1 MAAVLSSE
9 GMRGDS
15 DVEKDVSA
23 GAAQR
28 RRRRRSRGQA
38 IVEFAM
44 IAPIFFALIFGL
56 LEFALIGMSVATYNF
71 AAKDGARVGSLLGRT
86 RADVDFQIVQDI
98 SSRSS
103 GFVVAKM
110 LRVEVFRS
118 DQTGVLPT
126 TGTTPECVYTPPFNF
141 ALDPITDPSWS
152 CGAQNCSGTIT
163 AGTWPA
169 CARNDTLLNADYLG
183 VKITYQ
189 YTYLTSFASGGL
201 SALTL
206 SATSVQRVEPQDFQ
220 GENTR
225 PRVVTALARPPAGVG
240 SALPA
245 AALAMGGTPDV
256 LAPRRRDGNGAGL

>member
-1 MAAVLSSE
+1 M
-9 GMRGDS
+9 
-15 DVEKDVSA
+15 DVEKDVPV
-23 GAAQR
+23 GGTQR
-28 RRRRRSRGQA
+28 MRRRRSRGQA

-44 IAPIFFALIFGL
+44 IAPIFFALLFGL

-71 AAKDGARVGSLLGRT
+71 AAKDSARVGSLLGRT

-98 SSRSS
+98 SSRSA
-103 GFVVAKM
+103 GFVLAKM
-110 LRVEVFRS
+110 LKVEVYRS
-118 DQTGVLPT
+118 DQTGAPPVA
-126 TGTTPECVYTPPFNF
+126 GTTPECVYTPPFNF

-169 CARNDTLLNADYLG
+169 CSRNDTLLNADYLG

-225 PRVVTALARPPAGVG
+225 PRVVTALARPPVG
-240 SALPA
+240 
-245 AALAMGGTPDV
+245 MGGMGGATPATLAVWSGGADA
-256 LAPRRRDGNGAGL
+256 LAPRRRDGNGASL

>member
-1 MAAVLSSE
+1 M
-9 GMRGDS
+9 

-23 GAAQR
+23 GDAQR
-28 RRRRRSRGQA
+28 RQRRRSRGQA

-44 IAPIFFALIFGL
+44 IAPIFFALLFGL

-98 SSRSS
+98 SARSA
-103 GFVVAKM
+103 GFVAAKM
-110 LRVEVFRS
+110 LKVEVFRS
-118 DQTGVLPT
+118 DQTGTLPT
-126 TGTTPECVYTPPFNF
+126 TGTPECVYTPPFNF
-141 ALDPITDPSWS
+141 AVDASGTPTDPGWA

-163 AGTWPA
+163 GGTWPA
-169 CARNDTLLNADYLG
+169 CSRNDTLLNADYLG

-206 SATSVQRVEPQDFQ
+206 SATSVQRIEPQDFQ

-225 PRVVTALARPPAGVG
+225 PRVVTALARPSAGVG
-240 SALPA
+240 SATLA
-245 AALAMGGTPDV
+245 TIVWRGGADALT
-256 LAPRRRDGNGAGL
+256 PRRRDGNGASL

>member
-1 MAAVLSSE
+1 
-9 GMRGDS
+9 
-15 DVEKDVSA
+15 VEKDVSA
-23 GAAQR
+23 GAERRRQ

-38 IVEFAM
+38 LVEFAM
-44 IAPIFFALIFGL
+44 IAPIFFMLLFGL

-86 RADVDFQIVQDI
+86 RSDVDFQIVQDI
-98 SSRSS
+98 SSRSA
-103 GFVVAKM
+103 GFVAAKI
-110 LRVEVFRS
+110 LRVEVYRS
-118 DQTGVLPT
+118 DQTGALPT
-126 TGTTPECVYTPPFNF
+126 GGPPPTPECTYTPPFNF
-141 ALDPITDPSWS
+141 AVDASGTPTDPGWA
-152 CGAQNCSGTIT
+152 CGSQICSSI
-163 AGTWPA
+163 AANTWPA

-220 GENTR
+220 GDTTR
-225 PRVVTALARPPAGVG
+225 PRVVTAMARTPAGAGAGAG
-240 SALPA
+240 SALPE
-245 AALAMGGTPDV
+245 ALAVGGGADA

>member
-1 MAAVLSSE
+1 VAAVLSSE

-15 DVEKDVSA
+15 DVEKDVPA

-44 IAPIFFALIFGL
+44 IAPIFFALLFGL

-71 AAKDGARVGSLLGRT
+71 AAKDGARIGSLLGRT
-86 RADVDFQIVQDI
+86 RADVDFQVVQDI
-98 SSRSS
+98 ASRSA

-110 LRVEVFRS
+110 LKVEVFHS
-118 DQTGVLPT
+118 DQTGALPV

-141 ALDPITDPSWS
+141 ALNPITDPSWS
-152 CGAQNCSGTIT
+152 CGAQNCSGIIT
-163 AGTWPA
+163 PGTWPA
-169 CARNDTLLNADYLG
+169 CSRNDTLLNADYLG

-206 SATSVQRVEPQDFQ
+206 SATSVQRIEPQDFQ

-245 AALAMGGTPDV
+245 AALALGGNPDA
-256 LAPRRRDGNGAGL
+256 LTPRRRDGNGAVL